1 MADFAD
7 PPPAGPGPSEHPEP
21 PAPFPAR
28 LIGGGARGVR
38 RAAQA
43 TGIDRAVEAVAEEAI
58 VRAVE
63 SAAVERALV
72 RVMRGPAVEEAI
84 EQAVDSPAVGRA
96 LTEAL
101 DSELVDSLWRQLL
114 ASDEAQQLVERIAE
128 APEVRSAIA
137 AQGVGF
143 LDDIR
148 RELAR
153 IARRLDDALERVAR
167 RLLFRRRRE
176 RPSECAG
183 LVSRGLAFALDV
195 GILNAV
201 FFALSALVALVASA
215 VFAGDATAP
224 ALAFGA
230 AAWLIAGALYLIV
243 FWTLADQTPGM
254 RFLGIRIVGPEG
266 GGVELGVSVRRLLG
280 LAVALIPL
288 GLGLLGIV
296 TSERRRGLQD
306 RIARTEVRYE
316 ALGRQ
321 APWTSSPKTSTPS
334 DPPSGEPSASGS
346 SASASTLPSSR

>member
-1 MADFAD
+1 MPDSAD
-7 PPPAGPGPSEHPEP
+7 PPPPGPGPPEHPEP
-21 PAPFPAR
+21 SPPFPAR
-28 LIGGGARGVR
+28 LLGGGARGVR

-43 TGIDRAVEAVAEEAI
+43 AGIDRAVEAVAEEAI

-72 RVMRGPAVEEAI
+72 RVLRGRAVEEAI
-84 EQAVDSPAVGRA
+84 EQTVNSPAVERA

-153 IARRLDDALERVAR
+153 IARRLEDVAERIDR
-167 RLLFRRRRE
+167 RLLFRRRRTE
-176 RPSECAG
+176 PTDCAG
-183 LVSRGLAFALDV
+183 LITRGLAFALDV

-201 FFALSALVALVASA
+201 FFAVSALVALIASA
-215 VFAGDATAP
+215 VFPGDATAP

-230 AAWLIAGALYLIV
+230 AAWLVAGGFYLVV

-254 RFLGIRIVGPEG
+254 RFLGIRLANVDPDRP
-266 GGVELGVSVRRLLG
+266 GVELRAAIARLFG
-280 LAVALIPL
+280 LALAVIPL

-306 RIARTEVRYE
+306 RVARTEVRYE
-316 ALGRQ
+316 ALARQ
-321 APWTSSPKTSTPS
+321 PTRGA
-334 DPPSGEPSASGS
+334 
-346 SASASTLPSSR
+346 

>member
-1 MADFAD
+1 M
-7 PPPAGPGPSEHPEP
+7 
-21 PAPFPAR
+21 
-28 LIGGGARGVR
+28 
-38 RAAQA
+38 AAQA

-84 EQAVDSPAVGRA
+84 EQTVNSPVVERA
-96 LTEAL
+96 LIEAL

-143 LDDIR
+143 LDDVR

-153 IARRLDDALERVAR
+153 IARRLDDAVERVVR
-167 RLLFRRRRE
+167 RLLFRRRRDE
-176 RPSECAG
+176 PSDCAG
-183 LVSRGLAFALDV
+183 FVTRGLAFALDV
-195 GILNAV
+195 GVLNAV

-215 VFAGDATAP
+215 VFPGDATAP

-230 AAWLIAGALYLIV
+230 AAWLIAGATYLIV

-254 RFLGIRIVGPEG
+254 RFLGVKIVVPGG
-266 GGVELGVSVRRLLG
+266 GGVELADSIRRLFG
-280 LAVALIPL
+280 LTIALIPL

-296 TSERRRGLQD
+296 TSPRRRGLQD
-306 RIARTEVRYE
+306 RIAGTEVRYE
-316 ALGRQ
+316 TLGRQ
-321 APWTSSPKTSTPS
+321 APWTSSSETPTPS
-334 DPPSGEPSASGS
+334 GAGVEDPSPAGPSARF
-346 SASASTLPSSR
+346 APPSSR